1 MFTEAVSQKTPKET
15 AAAGADRYM
24 VQVISGSPPDKR
36 SSYRGLQTPEPQMNE
51 TIRFVLETPVGNMD
65 LNFSG
70 AEGDTQYLT
79 PYRSDQRLS
88 LSQVGSPH
96 PANVGALSKFIL
108 KSRAGDIELMP
119 SRSTDDKHPSVESKT
134 VYLTPSK
141 LRRGKPV
148 EDSSSVHKSVADISS
163 VHSANAESR
172 SGTVPWYGQTPDL
185 DYLPVQTATSNPPA
199 RRSDPRDHRSK
210 VSDANQ
216 RTGPFN
222 IHNPVASLVSPE
234 LTSSAQK
241 QFLARAFLPP
251 MAQRARNSNDTGHL
265 RDFSAP
271 GIMQTPAKERGD
283 DAKRTAGGTVLQ
295 NRRTSEADPRE
306 VDGVRIDV
314 KTSPSDVRSSPDLS
328 VPLLSSH
335 PGIFSPPGLGRR
347 QSTAVATQTTVMST
361 SERRKGDAENP
372 ATNRLTEM
380 ERALELLSSAF
391 ADAQSQ
397 APEERAKTRDAA
409 LSAYHLNEMPS
420 HAANQSVYTVQTVSQ
435 DSTMTSPYLMS
446 PELGEDDRGKDPRA
460 ADEEED
466 MEWRLVPFLQPT
478 HEQQKR
484 SPIFSMRSRIEQR
497 TSEAVS
503 KWTRKSPP
511 DMVLARGEASS
522 MSVNPERIQSPIPPA
537 RRSPMPAADI
547 ELPAEHT
554 MRFAVPSNVLQ
565 PRSPSSLLR
574 SSPTHGYS
582 VRSHQPTATPPKF
595 VYEAGGDYALS
606 PAIHTPRIFTSTWDD
621 FSAPQMPSLRRVDV
635 PSVSLGTRVEA
646 GGSGHRRRI
655 SQDLLTVA
663 DDFSQ
668 PTIEANRRS
677 RFSSMSELVG
687 TGFSDYQVSA
697 AQTRSISPPAAGYR
711 QADLDRGE
719 RMQVWS

>member
-1 MFTEAVSQKTPKET
+1 V
-15 AAAGADRYM
+15 
-24 VQVISGSPPDKR
+24 
-36 SSYRGLQTPEPQMNE
+36 
-51 TIRFVLETPVGNMD
+51 RF
-65 LNFSG
+65 
-70 AEGDTQYLT
+70 
-79 PYRSDQRLS
+79 
-88 LSQVGSPH
+88 
-96 PANVGALSKFIL
+96 
-108 KSRAGDIELMP
+108 
-119 SRSTDDKHPSVESKT
+119 
-134 VYLTPSK
+134 
-141 LRRGKPV
+141 
-148 EDSSSVHKSVADISS
+148 
-163 VHSANAESR
+163 
-172 SGTVPWYGQTPDL
+172 
-185 DYLPVQTATSNPPA
+185 
-199 RRSDPRDHRSK
+199 K

-222 IHNPVASLVSPE
+222 IQNPVASLVSPE

-241 QFLARAFLPP
+241 QFLGRAFLPP

-265 RDFSAP
+265 RDFSGP

-283 DAKRTAGGTVLQ
+283 DAKRTAGGTILR
-295 NRRTSEADPRE
+295 NRRTSEFDPRE
-306 VDGVRIDV
+306 LDGVRIDV

-335 PGIFSPPGLGRR
+335 PGIFSPPALGRR

-409 LSAYHLNEMPS
+409 LSAYHLNEMHS

-460 ADEEED
+460 ADEEGG
-466 MEWRLVPFLQPT
+466 MALSAFAAT

-511 DMVLARGEASS
+511 EVIRARGEASS
-522 MSVNPERIQSPIPPA
+522 MSVNPERIQSSIPPA
-537 RRSPMPAADI
+537 RRSPMPVAHI

-582 VRSHQPTATPPKF
+582 GRPHQPTATPPKF
-595 VYEAGGDYALS
+595 VYEAGGDYALRVTMENVH
-606 PAIHTPRIFTSTWDD
+606 PANKKSHGKAGFIWTSHFSNKTPSRSAKDLYADRLRI
-621 FSAPQMPSLRRVDV
+621 SLQSDPV
-635 PSVSLGTRVEA
+635 LTTRVGRDDDGVQDGALAMIQSCGPCSWRAIAEA
-646 GGSGHRRRI
+646 KGGANAKSRRQ
-655 SQDLLTVA
+655 SSTLQ
-663 DDFSQ
+663 Q
-668 PTIEANRRS
+668 PHSTGLQLPKKTTESSPS
-677 RFSSMSELVG
+677 RQPFAFAMLARPEK
-687 TGFSDYQVSA
+687 A
-697 AQTRSISPPAAGYR
+697 
-711 QADLDRGE
+711 
-719 RMQVWS
+719 